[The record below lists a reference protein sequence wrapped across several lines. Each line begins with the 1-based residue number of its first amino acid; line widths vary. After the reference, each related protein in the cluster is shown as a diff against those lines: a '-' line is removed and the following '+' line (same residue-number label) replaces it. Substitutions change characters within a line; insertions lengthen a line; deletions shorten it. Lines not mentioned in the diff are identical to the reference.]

1 MAGLILASAGAAIG
15 ASIGGTFLGI
25 SAVVIGQ
32 SIGAVIGSAIDNY
45 LFAPTIKSSQEGPR
59 LNEANVM
66 TSVEGANLVRGYGR
80 FKVAGNLIWA
90 TRLREEI
97 VKETT
102 KSGGKGGGGGGSE
115 VTTTTYNYY
124 ANFAVGLCE
133 GEILD
138 VHRIW
143 ADGKLI
149 DLSQYTYRIYKGTET
164 QTPDS
169 YIEQKEGEGNVP
181 AYRGLAYVVFEDI
194 QINRFGNRIPQMTF
208 EVTRRVTR
216 SDNDAVGDL
225 VTGICLIPGTI
236 EFGYDPNRI
245 IQKYEDSS
253 TNVENDHLGDGN
265 SDWKHALD
273 QMEANLPNVNTVCF
287 VVSWFGDDLRI
298 GNCTLRPKVENQTK
312 RTDPISWRVAGLTR
326 GTAMVISQ
334 VNGRPAYGGAP
345 NDLSVYR
352 AIQDLKSRGYEVMF
366 YPFIVMDI
374 PSGNTLPNPYSVIP
388 ETLYFGSLAGT
399 LLNGAVGEGVY
410 GTDIKYIPSGSSGY
424 PGIFNA
430 PLSDVTTGETISWAA
445 WVRVADT
452 SRVGLGFAETG
463 GWALATHPV
472 SNGTWVRVGATDTVP
487 SGITRVDLEAR
498 YGALSSTSNLEISG
512 LTVVRG
518 SYTPERLLPD
528 TDNSIGQPAYPWR
541 GRITCSPAPGYAG
554 TVDKSAAAGTQVSN
568 FLGTATAANFSG
580 SGGLVN
586 YNGTAEWSFR
596 RFILHYAELCRQAG
610 GVDYFCIG
618 TEMVEANR
626 VRSAARTFPFV
637 NGLISLAAQVASL
650 LPSAKLSYAADWSE
664 YNSYRPGDG
673 SGDVYFHLDSLWA
686 NSNIDFIGIDNYMKL
701 SDWRDSDN
709 HADYGDG
716 VDAYGNPKGDSIYDL
731 EYLKGQVAGGEDYD
745 YFYASTA
752 DRVSQTRTP
761 ITDGY
766 GEHWVFR
773 QKDIKN
779 WWSNLHFDRYTP
791 EPYIYTTELG
801 EAEGYVE
808 ATFTCSEKIIKGPTT
823 IVIDLTSISNNCAV
837 QLYSARY
844 GVSSSNY
851 ERIFTNDVNV
861 VGNFTN
867 AIHLEYEVPDEIP
880 YLDYIFTLLVY
891 GPGTG
896 LNSQY
901 VDVVFKPIARGGEFS
916 SYIDDNGL
924 EWRVHKFTAVNF
936 ASAGHD
942 GVNPEPTVQN
952 FIVNTDIKARF
963 LIVGGGARGGDATT
977 ASTKVENGNS
987 GSDTDGTGTSGA
999 GSAGEAVEYKNINLE
1014 PDTYEVQ
1021 VGQAG
1026 GWILIGGT
1034 YPANGSRFDYLETLG
1049 GNSGETNYS
1058 EFVGI
1063 RTGGNYPYYEYA
1075 WTISTKA
1082 GAGGEYP
1089 GAGGGDNPEPATVSV
1104 EHLFSNLTRRD
1115 DIYGDRWKMKFASGS
1130 GGEGAGGPGQLG
1142 SVIANEVNS
1151 KFYWDQPLNVLDM
1164 PDGGAGGPG
1173 IVSDITGEPVT
1184 YAEGG
1189 RGAGPA
1195 YWDPT
1200 PGGGGY
1206 LGYSNVPPSTYGS
1219 GGVGGF
1225 AMNSQTN
1232 LNERGGDGQHGVVI
1246 VSYPVEKPSP
1256 WVPESKPILFT
1267 EFGCPAINKG
1277 TNQPNVFYDSKS
1289 SESFV
1294 PYFSSGGRDD
1304 EIQRQ
1309 YIRAFTEYWK
1319 DNSNNPSSSV
1329 YSGRMIDT
1337 SRMCYW
1343 SYDARPW
1350 PTFPTDGDAWAD
1362 QENWQYGHWISGR
1375 IDTVYFPDL
1384 LNQLAEDYNV
1394 TADYDF
1400 GRAYGSCDGFV
1411 VQAKT
1416 SFRSTVEPLASLFLF
1431 DIIESGATIKAVS
1444 QQESRSIVTVT
1455 LDDIAEAQSDNDEPV
1470 VLTRSQSSE
1479 LPVGMTI
1486 QYLDIFKDYEKAAVS
1501 QRREITESESEPSSE
1516 TPVILDYTRAQQ
1528 IVDRLLYSAWARRTL
1543 GEFGLLPQFLY
1554 LEAGDVVTV
1563 DDGNFNKP
1571 LRIWS
1576 IADSNYR
1583 QITARSFDLGIF
1595 QPGGGA
1601 SRTQTINSQPVS
1613 IAPTAVFMDLPILRS
1628 ENVAYRPYAA
1638 AYVTP
1643 WPGVNVYRS
1652 ITDSNYGLDTTII
1665 APSVI
1670 GRTTDLFD
1678 LGITDVWDLANE
1690 LKVEIF
1696 SDELSTLP
1704 EENVLNG
1711 GNALAIENSNGGW
1724 EIVQFVNAQ
1733 LTGTRTY
1740 TLTKLLRGQLGTEDQ
1755 MENALP
1761 AGARIVLL
1769 ESTLQQLSLGIN
1781 DINREYYIQYG
1792 PANRDIGDDLY
1803 RTVQRTF
1810 TGRGLRPYSP
1820 VHVGGIDEGS
1830 GNIRISWTRRT
1841 RINGDSWDYIDNVPL
1856 NEAYER
1862 YEVDVL
1868 DGSDNVVRTLTV
1880 TDATSVVYTAAQQS
1894 TDGISSPFDIIVYQ
1908 LSDQVGRG
1916 IGRRTTING

>member
-25 SAVVIGQ
+25 SSVVIGQ
-32 SIGAVIGSAIDNY
+32 AIGAVVGSAIDNY

-102 KSGGKGGGGGGSE
+102 KTGGGKGGGGGGGSE

-194 QINRFGNRIPQMTF
+194 QINKFGNRIPQMTF

-245 IQKYEDSS
+245 IQKYEDGS

-273 QMEANLPNVNTVCF
+273 QMEANLPNVNIVCF

-352 AIQDLKSRGYEVMF
+352 AIQDLKNRGYEVMF

-374 PSGNTLPNPYSVIP
+374 PSGNTLPNPYS
-388 ETLYFGSLAGT
+388 
-399 LLNGAVGEGVY
+399 
-410 GTDIKYIPSGSSGY
+410 D
-424 PGIFNA
+424 NA
-430 PLSDVTTGETISWAA
+430 S
-445 WVRVADT
+445 
-452 SRVGLGFAETG
+452 ETG
-463 GWALATHPV
+463 
-472 SNGTWVRVGATDTVP
+472 
-487 SGITRVDLEAR
+487 
-498 YGALSSTSNLEISG
+498 
-512 LTVVRG
+512 
-518 SYTPERLLPD
+518 
-528 TDNSIGQPAYPWR
+528 QPIYPWR

-626 VRSAARTFPFV
+626 VRSAAGTFPFV

-673 SGDVYFHLDSLWA
+673 SGDVYFHLDPLWA
-686 NSNIDFIGIDNYMKL
+686 DSNIDFIGIDNYMKL

-745 YFYASTA
+745 YFYVSTA

-766 GEHWVFR
+766 GKPWVYR
-773 QKDIKN
+773 QKDIVN
-779 WWSNLHFDRYTP
+779 WWSNEHINRLGGVEGSLTDQ
-791 EPYIYTTELG
+791 TTELG
-801 EAEGYVE
+801 EAEGYAE
-808 ATFTCSEKIIKGPTT
+808 ATVEVVPGLLVVRPVTISLKLRNISDGGSLTLETATKGDTDILGDVVQLSAT
-823 IVIDLTSISNNCAV
+823 EWEYDLTDAIPTDTLV
-837 QLYSARY
+837 FEF
-844 GVSSSNY
+844 GV
-851 ERIFTNDVNV
+851 T
-861 VGNFTN
+861 
-867 AIHLEYEVPDEIP
+867 A
-880 YLDYIFTLLVY
+880 
-891 GPGTG
+891 PG
-896 LNSQY
+896 L
-901 VDVVFKPIARGGEFS
+901 
-916 SYIDDNGL
+916 DDNTLTITIKPVATGGTVHDVDRDG
-924 EWRVHKFTAVNF
+924 ETWRVHVFDALPQD
-936 ASAGHD
+936 AGHQD
-942 GVNPEPTVQN
+942 GEDNDNPIPTTQN
-952 FIVNTDIKARF
+952 FRVNEPISEMRV
-963 LIVGGGARGGDATT
+963 LVVGGGARGNT
-977 ASTKVENGNS
+977 GNYQYSSS
-987 GSDTDGTGTSGA
+987 GGG
-999 GSAGEAVEYKNINLE
+999 GSAGEFFETFLDNVSEGI
-1014 PDTYEVQ
+1014 YEVQ
-1021 VGQAG
+1021 VGKGG
-1026 GWILIGGT
+1026 GWMGNT
-1034 YPANGSRFDYLETLG
+1034 TPFYWSASPSRFEFINAARGVEGSSYEDEDDFFDVT
-1049 GNSGETNYS
+1049 
-1058 EFVGI
+1058 FVG
-1063 RTGGNYPYYEYA
+1063 
-1075 WTISTKA
+1075 
-1082 GAGGEYP
+1082 GAGGDYPGPEGWKGGDSVFQQLWPVFGRP
-1089 GAGGGDNPEPATVSV
+1089 GAGGGA
-1104 EHLFSNLTRRD
+1104 
-1115 DIYGDRWKMKFASGS
+1115 
-1130 GGEGAGGPGQLG
+1130 GAGGNGEQGEYG
-1142 SVIANEVNS
+1142 SGIFLTGSYITHGA
-1151 KFYWDQPLNVLDM
+1151 
-1164 PDGGAGGPG
+1164 GGAGGAG
-1173 IVSDITGEPVT
+1173 VTSDITGFNEV
-1184 YAEGG
+1184 YCEGG
-1189 RGAGPA
+1189 AGAGPVTGIFREIGFDS
-1195 YWDPT
+1195 YPT
-1200 PGGGGY
+1200 PK
-1206 LGYSNVPPSTYGS
+1206 PSAKGS
-1219 GGVGGF
+1219 GGVGGWSIHNGLS
-1225 AMNSQTN
+1225 ASY
-1232 LNERGGDGQHGVVI
+1232 GGREFTHPGHGSDGVVV
-1246 VSYPVEKPSP
+1246 VSYRLPRFASP

-1400 GRAYGSCDGFV
+1400 SRAYGSCDGFV

-1563 DDGNFNKP
+1563 DDSNFNKP

-1724 EIVQFVNAQ
+1724 EIVQFVYAQ

-1803 RTVQRTF
+1803 QTVQRTF

-1830 GNIRISWTRRT
+1830 GNIRISWIRRT
-1841 RINGDSWDYIDNVPL
+1841 RINGDSWDYIDDVPL

-1894 TDGISSPFDIIVYQ
+1894 TDGISTPFDVIVYQ
-1908 LSDQVGRG
+1908 ISDQVGRG
-1916 IGRRTTING
+1916 IGRRTTINV

>member
-1 MAGLILASAGAAIG
+1 MPRVVAGPDQPIGTRPRGVGVTLATLTFHQAPMAAGVLAGL
-15 ASIGGTFLGI
+15 
-25 SAVVIGQ
+25 
-32 SIGAVIGSAIDNY
+32 
-45 LFAPTIKSSQEGPR
+45 
-59 LNEANVM
+59 
-66 TSVEGANLVRGYGR
+66 
-80 FKVAGNLIWA
+80 
-90 TRLREEI
+90 
-97 VKETT
+97 
-102 KSGGKGGGGGGSE
+102 
-115 VTTTTYNYY
+115 
-124 ANFAVGLCE
+124 
-133 GEILD
+133 
-138 VHRIW
+138 
-143 ADGKLI
+143 
-149 DLSQYTYRIYKGTET
+149 
-164 QTPDS
+164 
-169 YIEQKEGEGNVP
+169 
-181 AYRGLAYVVFEDI
+181 
-194 QINRFGNRIPQMTF
+194 
-208 EVTRRVTR
+208 
-216 SDNDAVGDL
+216 
-225 VTGICLIPGTI
+225 
-236 EFGYDPNRI
+236 
-245 IQKYEDSS
+245 
-253 TNVENDHLGDGN
+253 
-265 SDWKHALD
+265 
-273 QMEANLPNVNTVCF
+273 
-287 VVSWFGDDLRI
+287 
-298 GNCTLRPKVENQTK
+298 
-312 RTDPISWRVAGLTR
+312 
-326 GTAMVISQ
+326 
-334 VNGRPAYGGAP
+334 
-345 NDLSVYR
+345 
-352 AIQDLKSRGYEVMF
+352 
-366 YPFIVMDI
+366 
-374 PSGNTLPNPYSVIP
+374 
-388 ETLYFGSLAGT
+388 
-399 LLNGAVGEGVY
+399 
-410 GTDIKYIPSGSSGY
+410 
-424 PGIFNA
+424 
-430 PLSDVTTGETISWAA
+430 
-445 WVRVADT
+445 
-452 SRVGLGFAETG
+452 
-463 GWALATHPV
+463 
-472 SNGTWVRVGATDTVP
+472 
-487 SGITRVDLEAR
+487 
-498 YGALSSTSNLEISG
+498 
-512 LTVVRG
+512 
-518 SYTPERLLPD
+518 
-528 TDNSIGQPAYPWR
+528 
-541 GRITCSPAPGYAG
+541 
-554 TVDKSAAAGTQVSN
+554 
-568 FLGTATAANFSG
+568 
-580 SGGLVN
+580 
-586 YNGTAEWSFR
+586 
-596 RFILHYAELCRQAG
+596 
-610 GVDYFCIG
+610 
-618 TEMVEANR
+618 
-626 VRSAARTFPFV
+626 
-637 NGLISLAAQVASL
+637 
-650 LPSAKLSYAADWSE
+650 
-664 YNSYRPGDG
+664 
-673 SGDVYFHLDSLWA
+673 
-686 NSNIDFIGIDNYMKL
+686 
-701 SDWRDSDN
+701 
-709 HADYGDG
+709 
-716 VDAYGNPKGDSIYDL
+716 
-731 EYLKGQVAGGEDYD
+731 
-745 YFYASTA
+745 
-752 DRVSQTRTP
+752 
-761 ITDGY
+761 
-766 GEHWVFR
+766 
-773 QKDIKN
+773 
-779 WWSNLHFDRYTP
+779 
-791 EPYIYTTELG
+791 
-801 EAEGYVE
+801 
-808 ATFTCSEKIIKGPTT
+808 
-823 IVIDLTSISNNCAV
+823 
-837 QLYSARY
+837 
-844 GVSSSNY
+844 
-851 ERIFTNDVNV
+851 
-861 VGNFTN
+861 
-867 AIHLEYEVPDEIP
+867 
-880 YLDYIFTLLVY
+880 
-891 GPGTG
+891 
-896 LNSQY
+896 
-901 VDVVFKPIARGGEFS
+901 
-916 SYIDDNGL
+916 
-924 EWRVHKFTAVNF
+924 
-936 ASAGHD
+936 
-942 GVNPEPTVQN
+942 
-952 FIVNTDIKARF
+952 
-963 LIVGGGARGGDATT
+963 
-977 ASTKVENGNS
+977 
-987 GSDTDGTGTSGA
+987 
-999 GSAGEAVEYKNINLE
+999 
-1014 PDTYEVQ
+1014 
-1021 VGQAG
+1021 
-1026 GWILIGGT
+1026 
-1034 YPANGSRFDYLETLG
+1034 
-1049 GNSGETNYS
+1049 
-1058 EFVGI
+1058 
-1063 RTGGNYPYYEYA
+1063 
-1075 WTISTKA
+1075 
-1082 GAGGEYP
+1082 
-1089 GAGGGDNPEPATVSV
+1089 
-1104 EHLFSNLTRRD
+1104 
-1115 DIYGDRWKMKFASGS
+1115 
-1130 GGEGAGGPGQLG
+1130 
-1142 SVIANEVNS
+1142 
-1151 KFYWDQPLNVLDM
+1151 
-1164 PDGGAGGPG
+1164 
-1173 IVSDITGEPVT
+1173 
-1184 YAEGG
+1184 
-1189 RGAGPA
+1189 
-1195 YWDPT
+1195 
-1200 PGGGGY
+1200 
-1206 LGYSNVPPSTYGS
+1206 
-1219 GGVGGF
+1219 
-1225 AMNSQTN
+1225 
-1232 LNERGGDGQHGVVI
+1232 
-1246 VSYPVEKPSP
+1246 PSP

-1400 GRAYGSCDGFV
+1400 SRAYGSCDGFV

-1563 DDGNFNKP
+1563 DDSNFNKP

-1724 EIVQFVNAQ
+1724 EIVQFVYAQ

-1803 RTVQRTF
+1803 QTVQRTF

-1830 GNIRISWTRRT
+1830 GNIRISWIRRT
-1841 RINGDSWDYIDNVPL
+1841 RINGDNWDYIDDVPL

-1894 TDGISSPFDIIVYQ
+1894 TDGISTPFDVIVYQ
-1908 LSDQVGRG
+1908 ISDQVGRG
-1916 IGRRTTING
+1916 IGRRTTINV

>member
-1 MAGLILASAGAAIG
+1 LPGFLGVVPLTASLKLRNISDGGSLTLETATKGDTDILGDVVQLSATEWEYDLTDAVPTDTLVFEFGVTAPGLDDNTLTITIKPFAT
-15 ASIGGTFLGI
+15 GGTVHDVDRDGETWRVHVFDALPQDAGHQD
-25 SAVVIGQ
+25 GE
-32 SIGAVIGSAIDNY
+32 DNDNPI
-45 LFAPTIKSSQEGPR
+45 PTIQNFRVNAPISGTRVLVVGGGGHGNQGNIQYYSS
-59 LNEANVM
+59 
-66 TSVEGANLVRGYGR
+66 
-80 FKVAGNLIWA
+80 
-90 TRLREEI
+90 
-97 VKETT
+97 
-102 KSGGKGGGGGGSE
+102 GGGGS
-115 VTTTTYNYY
+115 
-124 ANFAVGLCE
+124 A
-133 GEILD
+133 
-138 VHRIW
+138 
-143 ADGKLI
+143 
-149 DLSQYTYRIYKGTET
+149 
-164 QTPDS
+164 
-169 YIEQKEGEGNVP
+169 
-181 AYRGLAYVVFEDI
+181 
-194 QINRFGNRIPQMTF
+194 
-208 EVTRRVTR
+208 
-216 SDNDAVGDL
+216 
-225 VTGICLIPGTI
+225 
-236 EFGYDPNRI
+236 
-245 IQKYEDSS
+245 
-253 TNVENDHLGDGN
+253 
-265 SDWKHALD
+265 
-273 QMEANLPNVNTVCF
+273 
-287 VVSWFGDDLRI
+287 
-298 GNCTLRPKVENQTK
+298 
-312 RTDPISWRVAGLTR
+312 
-326 GTAMVISQ
+326 
-334 VNGRPAYGGAP
+334 
-345 NDLSVYR
+345 
-352 AIQDLKSRGYEVMF
+352 
-366 YPFIVMDI
+366 
-374 PSGNTLPNPYSVIP
+374 
-388 ETLYFGSLAGT
+388 
-399 LLNGAVGEGVY
+399 
-410 GTDIKYIPSGSSGY
+410 
-424 PGIFNA
+424 
-430 PLSDVTTGETISWAA
+430 
-445 WVRVADT
+445 
-452 SRVGLGFAETG
+452 
-463 GWALATHPV
+463 
-472 SNGTWVRVGATDTVP
+472 
-487 SGITRVDLEAR
+487 
-498 YGALSSTSNLEISG
+498 
-512 LTVVRG
+512 
-518 SYTPERLLPD
+518 
-528 TDNSIGQPAYPWR
+528 
-541 GRITCSPAPGYAG
+541 
-554 TVDKSAAAGTQVSN
+554 
-568 FLGTATAANFSG
+568 
-580 SGGLVN
+580 
-586 YNGTAEWSFR
+586 
-596 RFILHYAELCRQAG
+596 
-610 GVDYFCIG
+610 
-618 TEMVEANR
+618 
-626 VRSAARTFPFV
+626 
-637 NGLISLAAQVASL
+637 
-650 LPSAKLSYAADWSE
+650 
-664 YNSYRPGDG
+664 
-673 SGDVYFHLDSLWA
+673 
-686 NSNIDFIGIDNYMKL
+686 
-701 SDWRDSDN
+701 
-709 HADYGDG
+709 
-716 VDAYGNPKGDSIYDL
+716 
-731 EYLKGQVAGGEDYD
+731 
-745 YFYASTA
+745 
-752 DRVSQTRTP
+752 
-761 ITDGY
+761 
-766 GEHWVFR
+766 
-773 QKDIKN
+773 
-779 WWSNLHFDRYTP
+779 
-791 EPYIYTTELG
+791 
-801 EAEGYVE
+801 
-808 ATFTCSEKIIKGPTT
+808 
-823 IVIDLTSISNNCAV
+823 
-837 QLYSARY
+837 
-844 GVSSSNY
+844 
-851 ERIFTNDVNV
+851 
-861 VGNFTN
+861 
-867 AIHLEYEVPDEIP
+867 
-880 YLDYIFTLLVY
+880 
-891 GPGTG
+891 
-896 LNSQY
+896 
-901 VDVVFKPIARGGEFS
+901 GEFF
-916 SYIDDNGL
+916 
-924 EWRVHKFTAVNF
+924 ET
-936 ASAGHD
+936 
-942 GVNPEPTVQN
+942 
-952 FIVNTDIKARF
+952 F
-963 LIVGGGARGGDATT
+963 LNNVSEGI
-977 ASTKVENGNS
+977 
-987 GSDTDGTGTSGA
+987 
-999 GSAGEAVEYKNINLE
+999 
-1014 PDTYEVQ
+1014 YEVQ
-1021 VGQAG
+1021 VGKGG
-1026 GWILIGGT
+1026 GWVGSA
-1034 YPANGSRFDYLETLG
+1034 YWSASPSRFESINAARGVEGSSYEDEGDLFDVI
-1049 GNSGETNYS
+1049 
-1058 EFVGI
+1058 FVG
-1063 RTGGNYPYYEYA
+1063 GAGANYPGPEG
-1075 WTISTKA
+1075 WEGGDSVFQQLWPVFGRPGGGGGA
-1082 GAGGEYP
+1082 GAGGNGEQGEY
-1089 GAGGGDNPEPATVSV
+1089 
-1104 EHLFSNLTRRD
+1104 
-1115 DIYGDRWKMKFASGS
+1115 GS
-1130 GGEGAGGPGQLG
+1130 GIILPGSYITHGA
-1142 SVIANEVNS
+1142 A
-1151 KFYWDQPLNVLDM
+1151 K
-1164 PDGGAGGPG
+1164 
-1173 IVSDITGEPVT
+1173 
-1184 YAEGG
+1184 
-1189 RGAGPA
+1189 
-1195 YWDPT
+1195 
-1200 PGGGGY
+1200 
-1206 LGYSNVPPSTYGS
+1206 PSAKGS
-1219 GGVGGF
+1219 GGVGGWSIHNGLS
-1225 AMNSQTN
+1225 ASY
-1232 LNERGGDGQHGVVI
+1232 GGREFTHPGHGSDGVVV
-1246 VSYPVEKPSP
+1246 VSYRLPRFASP

-1400 GRAYGSCDGFV
+1400 SRAYGSCDGFV

-1563 DDGNFNKP
+1563 DDSNFNKP

-1724 EIVQFVNAQ
+1724 EIVQFVYAQ

-1803 RTVQRTF
+1803 QTVQRTF

-1830 GNIRISWTRRT
+1830 GNIRISWIRRT
-1841 RINGDSWDYIDNVPL
+1841 RINGDSWDYIDDVPL

-1894 TDGISSPFDIIVYQ
+1894 TDGISTPFDVIVYQ
-1908 LSDQVGRG
+1908 ISDQVGRG
-1916 IGRRTTING
+1916 IGRRTTINV

>member
-1 MAGLILASAGAAIG
+1 MAGFLLAGVGAAIG
-15 ASIGGTFLGI
+15 SIGGGFTFLGI
-25 SAVVIGQ
+25 SSVVIGQ

-45 LFAPTIKSSQEGPR
+45 LFAPTIKSSQEGPK

-90 TRLREEI
+90 TRLREEV

-102 KSGGKGGGGGGSE
+102 KAGGKGGGGGGSE

-194 QINRFGNRIPQMTF
+194 QINKFGNRIPQMTF

-245 IQKYEDSS
+245 IQKYEDGS

-273 QMEANLPNVNTVCF
+273 QMEASLPNVNTVCF

-298 GNCTLRPKVENQTK
+298 GNCTLRPKVESQTK

-326 GTAMVISQ
+326 GTAIVISQ
-334 VNGRPAYGGAP
+334 VNDRPAYGGAP
-345 NDLSVYR
+345 NDVSVYR

-366 YPFIVMDI
+366 YPFLVMDI
-374 PSGNTLPNPYSVIP
+374 PSDNTLPNPYS
-388 ETLYFGSLAGT
+388 
-399 LLNGAVGEGVY
+399 
-410 GTDIKYIPSGSSGY
+410 D
-424 PGIFNA
+424 NA
-430 PLSDVTTGETISWAA
+430 S
-445 WVRVADT
+445 
-452 SRVGLGFAETG
+452 ETG
-463 GWALATHPV
+463 
-472 SNGTWVRVGATDTVP
+472 
-487 SGITRVDLEAR
+487 
-498 YGALSSTSNLEISG
+498 
-512 LTVVRG
+512 
-518 SYTPERLLPD
+518 
-528 TDNSIGQPAYPWR
+528 QPIYPWR

-580 SGGLVN
+580 SEGIVN
-586 YNGTAEWSFR
+586 YAGTAEWSFR

-626 VRSAARTFPFV
+626 VRSSAGTFPFV
-637 NGLISLAAQVASL
+637 NGLVSLAAQVASL

-664 YNSYRPGDG
+664 YNCYRPGDG
-673 SGDVYFHLDSLWA
+673 SGDVYFHLDPLWA
-686 NSNIDFIGIDNYMKL
+686 DSNIDFIGIDNYMKL
-701 SDWRDSDN
+701 SDWRDSN
-709 HADYGDG
+709 SHADYGDG

-752 DRVSQTRTP
+752 DRVSQTRTA
-761 ITDGY
+761 ITDGAY
-766 GEHWVFR
+766 GKPWVYR
-773 QKDIKN
+773 QKDLVN
-779 WWSNLHFDRYTP
+779 WWSNEHYNRP
-791 EPYIYTTELG
+791 
-801 EAEGYVE
+801 
-808 ATFTCSEKIIKGPTT
+808 
-823 IVIDLTSISNNCAV
+823 
-837 QLYSARY
+837 
-844 GVSSSNY
+844 
-851 ERIFTNDVNV
+851 
-861 VGNFTN
+861 
-867 AIHLEYEVPDEIP
+867 
-880 YLDYIFTLLVY
+880 
-891 GPGTG
+891 
-896 LNSQY
+896 
-901 VDVVFKPIARGGEFS
+901 
-916 SYIDDNGL
+916 
-924 EWRVHKFTAVNF
+924 
-936 ASAGHD
+936 
-942 GVNPEPTVQN
+942 
-952 FIVNTDIKARF
+952 
-963 LIVGGGARGGDATT
+963 
-977 ASTKVENGNS
+977 
-987 GSDTDGTGTSGA
+987 
-999 GSAGEAVEYKNINLE
+999 
-1014 PDTYEVQ
+1014 
-1021 VGQAG
+1021 
-1026 GWILIGGT
+1026 GGT
-1034 YPANGSRFDYLETLG
+1034 E
-1049 GNSGETNYS
+1049 SGTP
-1058 EFVGI
+1058 
-1063 RTGGNYPYYEYA
+1063 TA
-1075 WTISTKA
+1075 WT
-1082 GAGGEYP
+1082 
-1089 GAGGGDNPEPATVSV
+1089 
-1104 EHLFSNLTRRD
+1104 
-1115 DIYGDRWKMKFASGS
+1115 
-1130 GGEGAGGPGQLG
+1130 
-1142 SVIANEVNS
+1142 
-1151 KFYWDQPLNVLDM
+1151 
-1164 PDGGAGGPG
+1164 
-1173 IVSDITGEPVT
+1173 
-1184 YAEGG
+1184 
-1189 RGAGPA
+1189 
-1195 YWDPT
+1195 
-1200 PGGGGY
+1200 
-1206 LGYSNVPPSTYGS
+1206 
-1219 GGVGGF
+1219 
-1225 AMNSQTN
+1225 
-1232 LNERGGDGQHGVVI
+1232 
-1246 VSYPVEKPSP
+1246 
-1256 WVPESKPILFT
+1256 PESKPIIMT

-1277 TNQPNVFYDSKS
+1277 TNQPNVFYDPKS
-1289 SESFV
+1289 SESFM

-1309 YIRAFTEYWK
+1309 YIRAFIEYWK
-1319 DNSNNPSSSV
+1319 DNSNNPPSGV

-1350 PTFPTDGDAWAD
+1350 PTFPMDGDAWAD

-1375 IDTVYFPDL
+1375 IDTVYLPDL

-1400 GRAYGSCDGFV
+1400 SRAYGSCDGFV

-1486 QYLDIFKDYEKAAVS
+1486 QYLDIFKDYEKTAVS

-1516 TPVILDYTRAQQ
+1516 TPVVLDYTRAQQ

-1571 LRIWS
+1571 LRIGS
-1576 IADSNYR
+1576 IADGDYR
-1583 QITARSFDLGIF
+1583 QITARSFDPGIF

-1601 SRTQTINSQPVS
+1601 SRTQAINSRPVS

-1628 ENVAYRPYAA
+1628 DNVAYRPYAA
-1638 AYVTP
+1638 AYAKP

-1652 ITDSNYGLDTTII
+1652 ITDSNYGLDTTLI

-1670 GRTTDLFD
+1670 GRTTDPFD

-1711 GNALAIENSNGGW
+1711 GNALAIENSKGGW

-1803 RTVQRTF
+1803 QTVQRTF

-1830 GNIRISWTRRT
+1830 GNIRIFWTRRT
-1841 RINGDSWDYIDNVPL
+1841 RINGDSWDYIDDVPL